1 MQHTESYPD
10 QGSDPFFLHWMCRVL
25 TSGLPAKSLIGIGIY
40 IYILLIY
47 FWLHWVFIAA
57 HGLSL
62 VAVSRG
68 YSLVAVNMF
77 LLLVASPVTGMW
89 VLEHRPEVAAHGLT

>member
-47 FWLHWVFIAA
+47 FWLHCVFIAA

-62 VAVSRG
+62 VAVSG
-68 YSLVAVNMF
+68 SYSLVEVHG
-77 LLLVASPVTGMW
+77 LLVVVTSLG
-89 VLEHRPEVAAHGLT
+89 EHWL